1 MTQGTP
7 HRDPR
12 LTTALGHH
20 LAGRLT
26 EAEALYRDVLAEHPD
41 HAGALH
47 LLGVLVG
54 QLGRPDDAVTL
65 IQRAIGL
72 NPAAPQYYSNL
83 GKFLD
88 DQGRVDEAIASLRTA
103 ARLAPDYAEPLSNLS
118 ALLNAS
124 GQFDEAALAAG
135 EASRLQPGLAA
146 AHNNLGN
153 ALRGQGRTDEAFDAY
168 RTALQLAPRAAE
180 VHGNLGVLLKDTG
193 RISEAIEAFRTALEL
208 RPGYVEAQHQLLNA
222 IHYDPSFDAVAIRD
236 AARRWNR
243 EQAAAL
249 SRAIQPHQND
259 RSPDR
264 RLRVG
269 YVSPDFRDHPVG
281 LNLLPLYRAQS
292 HVDLEIFTYANVVRP
307 DALTEEFRSLSDQWR
322 STVGWSHQQLAAA
335 VRQDAIDI
343 LVDLTLHASGN
354 RLFAFA
360 LKPAPVQVTFAG
372 YPGTTG
378 LETIDYRLTDPYLDP
393 PGVTDGFYAEASFR
407 LPETFWC
414 VDPAADEIP
423 VGPLPALDRRHVT
436 FGCLNNF
443 CKVNEACLR
452 LWARVL
458 TAVPG
463 SHLLVSSPAGAH
475 RQRVLAFLDAEGV
488 APARVAF
495 AGRQPR
501 RDYLRLYDG
510 IDIALDTLPYNG
522 HTTSLDAFW
531 MGVPVVTLV
540 GSTVVGRA
548 GLSQAVNLGAE
559 ELVAWTP
566 DDFVRI
572 AERLSSDLS
581 RLALV
586 RTSLRERMRRSP
598 LMDGPRFAR
607 HIGAAYREMW
617 RRWCAGGES
626 KASTEGSVDGDE
638 ARNS

>member
-1 MTQGTP
+1 MAQGHAQPDAT
-7 HRDPR
+7 
-12 LTTALGHH
+12 LETALAHH
-20 LAGRLT
+20 RAGRFA
-26 EAEALYRDVLAEHPD
+26 EAEGLYREVLASHPD

-47 LLGVLVG
+47 LLGALNG
-54 QLGRPDDAVTL
+54 QLGRTASAVTL
-65 IQRAIGL
+65 IQHAIDL
-72 NPAAPQYYSNL
+72 NPAVPQYYSNL
-83 GKFLD
+83 GKFLGD
-88 DQGRVDEAIASLRTA
+88 LGRADASAAALRKAID
-103 ARLAPDYAEPLSNLS
+103 LAPGYAEPLNNLA
-118 ALLNAS
+118 ALLNAA
-124 GQFDEAALAAG
+124 GQFDEAARVAG
-135 EASRLQPGLAA
+135 EAAHLRPDLAA

-153 ALRGQGRTDEAFDAY
+153 AFRGLGRTDEAFDAY
-168 RTALQLAPRAAE
+168 GTALHLAPGAAE
-180 VHGNLGVLLKDTG
+180 VHGNLGALLKDTG
-193 RISEAIEAFRTALEL
+193 RIPEAIEAFRTAIEL
-208 RPGYVEAQHQLLNA
+208 RPGLAEAQHQLLNA
-222 IHYDPSFDAVAIRD
+222 IHYDPAFDAAAIRD
-236 AARRWNR
+236 AARRWYQ
-243 EQAAAL
+243 EQAATL
-249 SRAIQPHQND
+249 SRAIQPHQNN

-264 RLRVG
+264 RLRIG

-292 HVDLEIFTYANVVRP
+292 HVEFEIFTYANVVRP

-322 STVGWSHQQLAAA
+322 SIVGLSHEQLATA

-343 LVDLTLHASGN
+343 LVDLTLHAADN

-393 PGVTDGFYAEASFR
+393 PGVTDDMFAETSVR

-414 VDPAADEIP
+414 FDPVADDIP
-423 VGPLPALDRRHVT
+423 VGPLPAIDRRHVT

-443 CKVNEACLR
+443 CKVNGAGLR

-458 TAVPG
+458 NAVPE
-463 SHLLVSSPAGAH
+463 SRLLISSPAGTH
-475 RQRVLAFLDAEGV
+475 RQQVLATLEGAGV
-488 APARVAF
+488 ARTRVEF

-501 RDYLRLYDG
+501 RDYLRLYHG

-540 GSTVVGRA
+540 GNTVVGRA
-548 GLSQAVNLGAE
+548 GLSQAMNLGAE
-559 ELVAWTP
+559 DLVARTP

-572 AERLSSDLS
+572 AERLASDLS
-581 RLALV
+581 RLAV
-586 RTSLRERMRRSP
+586 MRASLRERMRRSP